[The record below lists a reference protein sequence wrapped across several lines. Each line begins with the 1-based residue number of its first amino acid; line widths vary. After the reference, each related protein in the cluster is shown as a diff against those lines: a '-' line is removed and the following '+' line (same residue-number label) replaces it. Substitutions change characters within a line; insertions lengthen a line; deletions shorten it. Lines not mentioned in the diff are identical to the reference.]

1 MTSKILTA
9 LIDHPL
15 LTSIFLTDF
24 FILLVH
30 TPPFFW
36 ALSMFVILIGLSLFF
51 GQKMALFK
59 V

>member
-1 MTSKILTA
+1 MISKILST

-36 ALSMFVILIGLSLFF
+36 ALSMFVLLIGLSLFF
-51 GQKMALFK
+51 GQKMAIFK
-59 V
+59 A